1 MGRCCGEA
9 ELGPTAWPRTLQP
22 RPSVGPCPRCRAQPP
37 PAARPPPAQCRA
49 FIIFVFPSLV
59 LLLYKNMSVCCIAT
73 YLAIKYCIYMH
84 ILPHIA
90 TTFSFHKINC
100 ASRIKKTWS
109 KMALKGF
116 KCILNT
122 KLFSWGTG
130 VPPIDCLGMLFWDTL
145 MGVVLK
151 SRFFVSAPKFSST
164 DSCSPFL
171 LHSAILHSFSFEKE
185 VVYQSQRCDM

>member
-1 MGRCCGEA
+1 MGRCCCEA

-90 TTFSFHKINC
+90 TTFSVHTGCPISKFPLCFGCFLGFPCLYRGSFYHFST
-100 ASRIKKTWS
+100 AQETRIPKLTLLSSLRQKLIKLQS
-109 KMALKGF
+109 KM
-116 KCILNT
+116 
-122 KLFSWGTG
+122 
-130 VPPIDCLGMLFWDTL
+130 
-145 MGVVLK
+145 
-151 SRFFVSAPKFSST
+151 
-164 DSCSPFL
+164 
-171 LHSAILHSFSFEKE
+171 
-185 VVYQSQRCDM
+185 

>member
-73 YLAIKYCIYMH
+73 YLAIKYCILLCIFFLTLH
-84 ILPHIA
+84 CIA
-90 TTFSFHKINC
+90 TTFSFAKINC
-100 ASRIKKTWS
+100 ASRIKKTCS
-109 KMALKGF
+109 KMAFTLPLK
-116 KCILNT
+116 
-122 KLFSWGTG
+122 
-130 VPPIDCLGMLFWDTL
+130 D
-145 MGVVLK
+145 
-151 SRFFVSAPKFSST
+151 
-164 DSCSPFL
+164 
-171 LHSAILHSFSFEKE
+171 E
-185 VVYQSQRCDM
+185 